1 MNSANAFIRP
11 RRLGLAAPLV
21 FLLLAGCGDYSAYP
35 EEVRYPLRTDLIL
48 QKPSEKEFVYPDP
61 PGKLDEFLAER
72 GRDDAKLLD
81 PRTIPAVDPVKFR
94 ITDDVRSNLRA
105 DGVPDEVL
113 EKLDNLKG
121 KDFASRH
128 QFTAELT
135 KTAELDEDELGEH
148 RKAILERAEKPP
160 MDQATLRKALLEIF
174 GTPAGPRVAL
184 PEGEDTA
191 VTLQQIQ
198 DLKLD
203 PATLAEGSKLYR
215 RYCMQCHGISGD
227 GRGPTGPW
235 VHPHPRDYRQGIFKF
250 TSTTERKPRRD
261 DLFRTVKNG
270 VDGTSMPSFALL
282 GDEALEQLVSY
293 VMHLSIRGE
302 VELNLCKPLCKDG
315 VGQAPDNL
323 YEGARALTADFVKY
337 WYDSDRKPFMTPT
350 KPPPDDLSDRERR
363 ESVARGYKYFV
374 GTEGA
379 CIKCHIDFGRQV
391 KYVSDDWGTLIRPRN
406 LTEDNYRG
414 GRRPIDLYWR
424 IRGGIRGTKMA
435 AGAGLMAGEDDTKVW
450 DVVNFVQALP
460 YPAMLP
466 KEVQEQVYGKKEESP
481 HTVAEK

>member
-11 RRLGLAAPLV
+11 RRLGLAAPFV

-35 EEVRYPLRTDLIL
+35 EEVRYPLRTDPIL

-61 PGKLDEFLAER
+61 PGRLDEFLADR

-81 PRTIPAVDPVKFR
+81 PKTIPAVDPVKFHF
-94 ITDDVRSNLRA
+94 TDDVRSALRA
-105 DGVPDEVL
+105 DGVPDDVL
-113 EKLDNLKG
+113 AQLDALKG
-121 KDFASRH
+121 KEFTSRR
-128 QFTAELT
+128 QFS
-135 KTAELDEDELGEH
+135 DELGKVLNEGDALSKY
-148 RKAILERAEKPP
+148 RAMILERAAKQP

-184 PEGEDTA
+184 PEGEDSA
-191 VTLQQIQ
+191 VFAEQIEH
-198 DLKLD
+198 LKLD
-203 PATLAEGSKLYR
+203 TATLAEGSKLYR

-250 TSTTERKPRRD
+250 MSTAERKPRRD
-261 DLFRTVKNG
+261 DLFRTIKSG

-282 GDEALEQLVSY
+282 GDKALEELVSY
-293 VMHLSIRGE
+293 VIHLSIRGE

-323 YEGARALTADFVKY
+323 FEGARALTADFVKY
-337 WYDSDRKPFMTPT
+337 WYDSDKKPFMTPT
-350 KPPPDDLSDRERR
+350 KPPADDLSDSQRR

-391 KYVSDDWGTLIRPRN
+391 RYVSDDWGTLVRPRN
-406 LTEDNYRG
+406 LTEENYRG

-450 DVVNFVQALP
+450 DVVNFVEALP
-460 YPAMLP
+460 YPPMLP
-466 KEVQEQVYGKKEESP
+466 VHVREQVYGKREESP

>member
-1 MNSANAFIRP
+1 VNSANAFIRP
-11 RRLGLAAPLV
+11 RRLGVAAPFV

-35 EEVRYPLRTDLIL
+35 EEVRYPLRTDPIL

-81 PRTIPAVDPVKFR
+81 PKTIPAVDPVKFR
-94 ITDDVRSNLRA
+94 FTDDVRSNLKS

-113 EKLDNLKG
+113 TKLDALKG

-135 KTAELDEDELGEH
+135 KALDKDELGDYRET
-148 RKAILERAEKPP
+148 ILERAAKQP

-184 PEGEDTA
+184 PENDDTA
-191 VTLQQIQ
+191 VSLRQVQ

-203 PATLAEGSKLYR
+203 TATLAEGSKLYR

-235 VHPHPRDYRQGIFKF
+235 LHPHPRDYRQGIFKF

-261 DLFRTVKNG
+261 DLIRTLKTG

-282 GDEALEQLVSY
+282 GDEALGQLVSY

-302 VELNLCKPLCKDG
+302 VELTLYKALLG
-315 VGQAPDNL
+315 VGEVPDGNL
-323 YEGARALTADFVKY
+323 YDGARSLTADFVKH

-350 KPPPDDLSDRERR
+350 KAPPYDMTDSQRR

-379 CIKCHIDFGRQV
+379 CIKCHIDYGRQV

-435 AGAGLMAGEDDTKVW
+435 AGAGLMGPNDDDTKVW

-460 YPAMLP
+460 YPKMLP
-466 KEVQEQVYGKKEESP
+466 GDVYEKVYGKKEESP
-481 HTVAEK
+481 HASAEK